1 VRDKIARGWFALS
14 AVVVLVGL
22 VVQLVVT
29 ARTTG
34 GVFDSPAARV
44 ANVFC
49 FFTILSNILVGGTS
63 AALALRLNR
72 PSRLFRTLRLDA
84 LIGIAV
90 TGVVFHI
97 ALAGLHDLE
106 GAAALADLLLHTVS
120 PLLCVVGWLLFGPR
134 PVITATITP
143 GIAGWSLA
151 YPVLWLVFTLIRGAI
166 TDFYPY
172 PFLDAHAHGYVRVA
186 LSCVI
191 VGVLFIGLA
200 FGAMLLDRLLVR
212 LDRQPVTVA

>member
-14 AVVVLVGL
+14 AVVVVVGL

-29 ARTTG
+29 AGATG
-34 GVFDSPAARV
+34 GTFDSPAARV

-49 FFTILSNILVGGTS
+49 FFTILSNILVGATS
-63 AALALRLNR
+63 LALALRLDR

-97 ALAGLHDLE
+97 ALAGLHDLQ

-120 PLLCVVGWLLFGPR
+120 PLLGVVGWLLFGPR
-134 PVITATITP
+134 PAITP

-166 TDFYPY
+166 TNFYPY
-172 PFLDAHAHGYVRVA
+172 PFLDAHTHGYPAVA
-186 LSCVI
+186 LSCVL
-191 VGVLFIGLA
+191 VGVLFVGLA
-200 FGAMLLDRLLVR
+200 FGAMLVDRLFLRLVG
-212 LDRQPVTVA
+212 QPVTVG